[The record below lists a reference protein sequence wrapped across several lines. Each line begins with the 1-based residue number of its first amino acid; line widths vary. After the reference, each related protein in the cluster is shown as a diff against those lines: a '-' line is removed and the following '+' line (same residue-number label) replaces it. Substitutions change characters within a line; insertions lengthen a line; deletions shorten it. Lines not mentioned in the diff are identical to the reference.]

1 MKNGE
6 EFKGV
11 LFYTG
16 YPDELFNFKFVKLP
30 CRSLD
35 FKFEKLPLKFYQ
47 DTAVVNYPNDFEFT
61 SITEFKLFYKNSA
74 SRTVIAKE
82 FPKDPKA
89 EGVPCPVVNINSKN
103 LYWKLEI
110 QN

>member
-6 EFKGV
+6 EFKGT

-47 DTAVVNYPNDFEFT
+47 DTAVVNYQNDFEFT
-61 SITEFKLFYKNSA
+61 RITEFKHFYKNSA
-74 SRTVIAKE
+74 SGTVIAKE

>member
-6 EFKGV
+6 EFKGT

-16 YPDELFNFKFVKLP
+16 YPDELFNFKFV
-30 CRSLD
+30 
-35 FKFEKLPLKFYQ
+35 KLPLKFYQ

-61 SITEFKLFYKNSA
+61 RITEFKLFYKNSA
-74 SRTVIAKE
+74 SGTVIAKE